1 MLINA
6 NKLRDTLEMQDFGLY
21 QKQQLLVAFDAAVK
35 EVQTAVQNRV
45 IKNLQEVAGQRQAD
59 EREDFCAGDFGN
71 YDDAYN
77 AGRYD
82 GERQSA
88 YEVLTAFQVP
98 FEREED
104 D

>member
-35 EVQTAVQNRV
+35 EVQTARQARV
-45 IKNLQEVAGQRQAD
+45 IKNLQEIAGQNQVSA
-59 EREDFCAGDFGN
+59 RENFCANDYGS
-71 YDDAYN
+71 YEDAFN
-77 AGRYD
+77 AGMQD
-82 GERQSA
+82 GERLSA
-88 YEVLTAFQVP
+88 YEILTAFQVP
-98 FEREED
+98 FEIEED